1 MDKEEEKGGLILI
14 LSPCL
19 PLCFKHYI
27 TRDIGRNE
35 GCSEEWR
42 DGKNREEMEKANSG
56 EKEVSSFFNPSSHH
70 VKLNQQHSKAESELP
85 RCG

>member
-56 EKEVSSFFNPSSHH
+56 EKEVSSFLIPAALQLSSC
-70 VKLNQQHSKAESELP
+70 QA
-85 RCG
+85 